1 MQLSET
7 TEVTA
12 TMSLRDNA
20 QSAWKLPI
28 WNRFWTVSLLV
39 EGRSGSDV
47 MILNRMTDSPT
58 RFAINV
64 EAKES

>member
-12 TMSLRDNA
+12 TMSLRGNA

-28 WNRFWTVSLLV
+28 W
-39 EGRSGSDV
+39 G
-47 MILNRMTDSPT
+47 MT
-58 RFAINV
+58 
-64 EAKES
+64 

>member
-28 WNRFWTVSLLV
+28 WGWFKPTL
-39 EGRSGSDV
+39 
-47 MILNRMTDSPT
+47 DSKFIGW
-58 RFAINV
+58 RQV
-64 EAKES
+64 RQWCDDSK

>member
-1 MQLSET
+1 MITLRALENFPSEDD
-7 TEVTA
+7 
-12 TMSLRDNA
+12 L
-20 QSAWKLPI
+20 
-28 WNRFWTVSLLV
+28 NRFWTVSLLV

-47 MILNRMTDSPT
+47 MILNRMTDSPN

>member
-1 MQLSET
+1 MPQCPSVITLRALENFPSEDD
-7 TEVTA
+7 
-12 TMSLRDNA
+12 L
-20 QSAWKLPI
+20 
-28 WNRFWTVSLLV
+28 NRFWTVSLWV
-39 EGRSGSDV
+39 EGRYGSDV